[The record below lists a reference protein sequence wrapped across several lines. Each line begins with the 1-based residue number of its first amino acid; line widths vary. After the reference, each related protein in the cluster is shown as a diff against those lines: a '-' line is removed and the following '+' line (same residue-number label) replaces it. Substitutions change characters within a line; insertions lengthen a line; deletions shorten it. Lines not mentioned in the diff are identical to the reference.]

1 MKKLDYILIPIIILL
16 SIIPLIIT
24 RQEMSSI
31 VKIEANDKVYN
42 YDITKDR
49 VINVEGSIG
58 LTVVEIKQRKVRIIS
73 SPCPNH
79 TCMRSSI
86 SFYPE
91 SLVCLPNDVIIQ
103 IEGEGETDALTF

>member
-16 SIIPLIIT
+16 SICPLIIT
-24 RQEMSSI
+24 RGERSSI

-79 TCMRSSI
+79 TCMRASI

>member
-1 MKKLDYILIPIIILL
+1 MKRLDFILIPIIIIL
-16 SIIPLIIT
+16 SIIPLIST
-24 RQEMSSI
+24 SGEKSSI
-31 VKIEANDKVYN
+31 VRISSNNKIFN
-42 YDITKDR
+42 YDISKDR
-49 VINVEGSIG
+49 VVNITGTLG
-58 LTVVEIKQRKVRIIS
+58 DTVVEIKNKKVRILD

-86 SFYPE
+86 SRYPE